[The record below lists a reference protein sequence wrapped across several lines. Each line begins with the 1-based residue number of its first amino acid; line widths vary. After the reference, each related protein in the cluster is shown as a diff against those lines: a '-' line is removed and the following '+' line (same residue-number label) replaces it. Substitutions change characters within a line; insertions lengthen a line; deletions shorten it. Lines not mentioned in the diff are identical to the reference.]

1 MVAEEPKRNRRSGMC
16 VSLAGVGAAGD
27 GRYLFFWDSDFPGN
41 TSASSTSRASA
52 LATVGSVPT
61 SRPAVV
67 RDFAGAGARSLVT
80 QRWVTAAR
88 SLLDTAGTEDN
99 SNLRALTGSASGE
112 QPGAS
117 HIGQGGADRRSGT
130 ANPGRQSRLLAAIGP
145 GATCRKFPWA

>member
-27 GRYLFFWDSDFPGN
+27 GRYLVFFGTADFPGN

-67 RDFAGAGARSLVT
+67 R
-80 QRWVTAAR
+80 
-88 SLLDTAGTEDN
+88 E
-99 SNLRALTGSASGE
+99 RAEPVRG
-112 QPGAS
+112 
-117 HIGQGGADRRSGT
+117 
-130 ANPGRQSRLLAAIGP
+130 RLLPNVG
-145 GATCRKFPWA
+145 